1 MKGLLLMK
9 LLSALLL
16 ISLTTAIGSAHAQEK
31 ACYSMTEA
39 EAEQGIRIHSE
50 LMVIGLNCQHMWP
63 TKDGQNLFQRYRLF
77 TSEHANLFSGYDSTL
92 LRFFIKNG
100 YTNKQSEKKLNAIRT
115 GVANRISNDAAKM
128 RPDLFCK
135 HYAPRIEQASK
146 MPVAKIRKW
155 AQTFF
160 DSHPV
165 SYPLCGASAAVKPQ
179 KSTSVPRKKYITA
192 P

>member
-1 MKGLLLMK
+1 MKFLTILTFLLV
-9 LLSALLL
+9 A
-16 ISLTTAIGSAHAQEK
+16 SLPAQ
-31 ACYSMTEA
+31 AQNMCYSMAEA

-63 TKDGQNLFQRYRLF
+63 QKNGQNLFQQYRLF
-77 TSEHANLFSGYDSTL
+77 TSDHANLFSGYDSTL
-92 LRFFIKNG
+92 LRFFAKNG
-100 YTNKQSEKKLNAIRT
+100 STTEQAESQLNEIRT

-135 HYAPRIEQASK
+135 HFAPRIEKASVMSK
-146 MPVAKIRKW
+146 AKIRKW

-165 SYPLCGASAAVKPQ
+165 SYPLCNAKASTTKE
-179 KSTSVPRKKYITA
+179 TSIPRKKYITA